1 MSRAHAVPPAQPRR
15 LPLAAIG
22 VTAVAAL
29 VIGVVAGLARFAV
42 DVPGGSRAV
51 GLYHGALMV
60 SGFAGTVI
68 GLERAAAA
76 GHPAALLGPTASAV
90 GAVALVLGA
99 DEVAASAFLVAATV
113 LLLTLLRFWRLQP
126 APPLLVISLG
136 AACWAGASLRW
147 LAGGTAVEVVPW
159 WIAFLALTVAGER
172 LELTRFRRQPLLP
185 VAVAAIAL
193 VAGLA
198 VTLVDRAAGARLIG
212 GALLLTGAWLAWTD
226 TARVTVRRGGLA
238 TYTGATLLACY
249 ASLVLAGAWLLAA
262 PASGTTAYDSALHL
276 FFVGFVMGAIF
287 AHGPIILPAL
297 TGLTIRVTALTPI
310 AVMLLYASLALRVA
324 GNSASEHTWRQAAGS
339 LHAIAFALFA
349 LGLVVGVLRAR
360 ITSERTPRP

>member
-1 MSRAHAVPPAQPRR
+1 MSRAHALPPAQPRR

-29 VIGVVAGLARFAV
+29 VIGVVAGLARLAV
-42 DVPGGSRAV
+42 DVPGGSRAI

-76 GHPAALLGPTASAV
+76 GHPVALMGPAASAV
-90 GAVALVLGA
+90 GALALVLGA
-99 DEVAASAFLVAATV
+99 EEVAASAFLVAAVV
-113 LLLTLLRFWRLQP
+113 LAVTLLRFWRLQP
-126 APPLLVISLG
+126 APPLLVIALG

-147 LAGGTAVEVVPW
+147 LAGGAAVEVVPW
-159 WIAFLALTVAGER
+159 WIAFLALTIAGER

-185 VAVAAIAL
+185 FAVASVAL

-198 VTLVDRAAGARLIG
+198 VTLFDRAAGARLIG
-212 GALLLTGAWLAWTD
+212 AALLLTGAWLAWTD

-249 ASLVLAGAWLLAA
+249 VSLILAGVWLLAA
-262 PASGTTAYDSALHL
+262 PAPGTAAYDSALHL
-276 FFVGFVMGAIF
+276 FFIGFVMGAIF

-297 TGLTIRVTALTPI
+297 TGLSIRLTALTPV
-310 AVMLLYASLALRVA
+310 AVTLLYASLALRVA
-324 GNSASEHTWRQAAGS
+324 GNAAGEHTWRQAAGS
-339 LHAIAFALFA
+339 VHAIAFALFA
-349 LGLVVGVLRAR
+349 LGLVAGVLRAR
-360 ITSERTPRP
+360 ITTERPARP